1 MSLEVNS
8 ALMKISNEES
18 QKSVALLDIPGA
30 LKLSAIYL
38 PKLIKQYITPKETG
52 LVVFVLDSSS
62 IFKNASAVAK
72 QFHDLLQLLVHRQS
86 NEIHILVACNKS
98 DSFTTMPAKSI
109 QDKLTT
115 ELASLA
121 TDSSAQLRTVAA
133 SDDDEASNE
142 LLGFT
147 STDKFTFEK
156 LEQYKG
162 IAVTFLSGSALKGK
176 TEDWGEWIRLNV

>member
-8 ALMKISNEES
+8 ALMNLSNEES
-18 QKSVALLDIPGA
+18 QKSIALLDIPGA

-38 PKLIKQYITPKETG
+38 PKLIKQYIRPKATG

-72 QFHDLLQLLVHRQS
+72 QFHDLLQLLVHQQS

-109 QDKLTT
+109 QVKLAA

-121 TDSSAQLRTVAA
+121 TDSSTQLRTMAA
-133 SDDDEASNE
+133 GDDDEVSNE
-142 LLGFT
+142 FLGFT

-156 LEQYKG
+156 LDQYKG
-162 IAVTFLSGSALKGK
+162 INVTFLCGSALKGK
-176 TEDWGEWIRLNV
+176 IQDWEDWIRQNV